1 MGTYSTPSEILF
13 YHHIRQH
20 INIWHK
26 VRKKKKK
33 TLIEE
38 EKLTALIALIIERH
52 CPGLEPNELLYLK
65 PKVNWTIAARTYG

>member
-13 YHHIRQH
+13 YHHIRYG
-20 INIWHK
+20 ITLE
-26 VRKKKKK
+26 KKKK